1 MAKKA
6 KAFKYW
12 NSDEVEK
19 LFGIERVYQLD
30 LMDEWL
36 KNDRPVP
43 PELMPHL
50 TRIKEELAYKVEY
63 LNEEELKSHY
73 LIPMFDL
80 INFDD
85 FGRYRTFMGRQLT
98 AEYEGMLLNGEVDF
112 MVATGKSNPDKPFF
126 FLHEYK
132 QELKRDNDPKGQL
145 LIAMQVAKLRNENDH
160 PVQGCYIVGRFV
172 FFVFLTDKVYCVSKA
187 YDITSDD
194 IYELAI
200 IFQKSKELIIK
211 EVAALQ

>member
-1 MAKKA
+1 MAKRA
-6 KAFKYW
+6 KSFKYW
-12 NSDEVEK
+12 TSDEVEK
-19 LFGIERVYQLD
+19 VFGIERVYQLD

-43 PELMPHL
+43 QEWLPQL

-160 PVQGCYIVGRFV
+160 TIQGCYIVGRMV
-172 FFVFLTDKVYCVSKA
+172 FFVLLTNNSYCVSRA
-187 YDITSDD
+187 FDITTND
-194 IYELAI
+194 IFYLAT

-211 EVAALQ
+211 EVSAL